1 MAARVT
7 TEAVPIDTVL
17 LDLDGTLTD
26 PKRGITQCIAHAL
39 SQMGA
44 KVPST
49 NDMLFA
55 IGPPL
60 RHSFAT
66 LLNTNDTATIER
78 AMALYRERFATIGL
92 FENEVYAGVPDM
104 LATLRSVGLRLILAT
119 AKPHVYATRIL
130 AHFALDA
137 PLAAV
142 YGPELDGR
150 LQNKSDL
157 LAHLFAIEKLAP
169 SHAVMVGDRA
179 HDIDAAHANGC
190 RAIGVTWGYGGRDEL
205 KGANVLCHA
214 PAELA
219 ACIRH

>member
-1 MAARVT
+1 MAARIS
-7 TEAVPIDTVL
+7 TETGPVDTVL

-78 AMALYRERFATIGL
+78 AMVLYRERFATAGL
-92 FENEVYAGVPDM
+92 FENEVYAGQPRP
-104 LATLRSVGLRLILAT
+104 TT
-119 AKPHVYATRIL
+119 
-130 AHFALDA
+130 
-137 PLAAV
+137 
-142 YGPELDGR
+142 
-150 LQNKSDL
+150 
-157 LAHLFAIEKLAP
+157 
-169 SHAVMVGDRA
+169 
-179 HDIDAAHANGC
+179 IDQ
-190 RAIGVTWGYGGRDEL
+190 
-205 KGANVLCHA
+205 
-214 PAELA
+214 
-219 ACIRH
+219 